1 MSFKDHI
8 SKILSILLVRF
19 LASLILLSGLINFLK
34 FIIQMFYNRQRELGI
49 RQCLGANWKGMFGLL
64 FAEVFWTMSI
74 ALFLSL
80 CLSEVSVAILNYVVP
95 EKEMPRFVLSEV
107 VPLQCICLFP
117 SVSSVMKTCFVTHL
131 SFSVLQKSFRKSG

>member
-1 MSFKDHI
+1 
-8 SKILSILLVRF
+8 
-19 LASLILLSGLINFLK
+19 
-34 FIIQMFYNRQRELGI
+34 MFYNRQRELGI

-64 FAEVFWTMSI
+64 FAEVFWTMSF

-107 VPLQCICLFP
+107 VPL
-117 SVSSVMKTCFVTHL
+117 
-131 SFSVLQKSFRKSG
+131 